1 MTTKITS
8 IVLVDDHRV
17 VTRSLKAYLE
27 SFPEFRVVG
36 IAASGEELLE
46 HLDAWKPDVVLQDL
60 LLPGGIHGI
69 ETTKRVLERAPSTR
83 VIALTASID
92 EARFMGALRAG
103 AAGYVRKDA
112 EPETLLAAVRAV
124 ARGKIY
130 IDPAAASIVVA
141 AGVADDLTP
150 RETDVLR
157 QLALG
162 RSNRE
167 IAATLDIGDET
178 VKTHVGHVL
187 AKLGVDNR
195 AQATVQALKRGLVSF
210 EDLDSL

>member
-1 MTTKITS
+1 M
-8 IVLVDDHRV
+8 
-17 VTRSLKAYLE
+17 
-27 SFPEFRVVG
+27 
-36 IAASGEELLE
+36 
-46 HLDAWKPDVVLQDL
+46 
-60 LLPGGIHGI
+60 HGI
-69 ETTKRVLERAPSTR
+69 ETTKRVLERAPATR

-92 EARFMGALRAG
+92 EARLMGALRAG

-112 EPETLLAAVRAV
+112 EPETLLAAVRSV

-130 IDPAAASIVVA
+130 IDPAAAPMLEA
-141 AGVADDLTP
+141 ASAADGLTP